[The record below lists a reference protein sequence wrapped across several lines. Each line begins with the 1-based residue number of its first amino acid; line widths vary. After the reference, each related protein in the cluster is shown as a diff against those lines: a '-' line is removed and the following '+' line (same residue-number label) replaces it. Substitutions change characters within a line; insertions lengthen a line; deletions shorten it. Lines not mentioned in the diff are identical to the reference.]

1 MICPGWARPV
11 GSIGLGAAI
20 LGALLLRGDGQSDAG
35 GSTVRDD
42 RPPRPLAG
50 GERLRPGPLPHPAV
64 HMGEVPWRDGAGEP
78 ASAAAIG
85 PSPVSARAR
94 LLASASDVALTPAP
108 LPPAHSKEPG
118 DPLPSPD
125 FTPTAATPAVELP
138 IPAALAD
145 APDLRELAPI
155 EPLVEVPALP
165 EPALNAQAVPD
176 VSPIA
181 QPPPDLPAV
190 AQAPPASETVDLP
203 PPVPEVASAP
213 PEAEMAIA
221 EPVAVPVPSDPIAP
235 PAVASESEPL
245 PPPLPDAIAM
255 PEPHVAARPPAAA
268 QPPQPPAPE
277 PPELAAA
284 GTPPPPVP
292 PPQPAAAQSPDYPEP
307 DFAQAGSPPA
317 PTARIASI
325 GVERTPGS
333 ARRTIAARRSP
344 SRGQVPPDAAPATVH
359 DAPVMFPEPAFGTA
373 AARSPALVAVA
384 FQPPPLSA
392 SPLVAAPAV
401 LPPRAALAPAGGVAT
416 FPSAGP
422 PSFSYDDELILQIR
436 VADFPGDDTLVAYGT
451 RSGVYLPF
459 GLLARFLDL
468 GIAVSDDGHYA
479 SGWFL
484 DEKRTIVIDL
494 RQHRLTV
501 AGQERPLDR
510 SDAVAFDGELYLRAE
525 RYAEILPL
533 GMVVNLRDQS
543 VTIRT
548 REPFPFEQRLKREA
562 DRARLASRSTA
573 EPPRWPREETP
584 WRALSLPMADVEL
597 RAMSDSTYGTR
608 GEADLR
614 LAGDLAFMTAQAYLS
629 GTTRNGLVSS
639 NVSLGRADADGDLF
653 GPLKATEFAIGDVS
667 TPALPL
673 GLRGTG
679 GRGAFIGNVPIESRS
694 VFDRIDLRGVLPDGY
709 EVELYRNDILVGSTR
724 EPVNGEYRFE
734 QVSLD
739 YGLNVLRLVFYGPQ
753 GQRTE
758 EVRRISV
765 GDGRLG
771 KGQLVYLAGV
781 AQKDVNLLDVRGP
794 RFTRRED
801 FGAWRAVGQLSYGF
815 TSGLTGTVG
824 GAWFQSDRGTRW
836 LGTAGLR
843 TGIAGI
849 ATRLDLGLSAGGAKA
864 ATIGIGGRLLGA
876 SVTLNH
882 GEYRGDFIDDVRS
895 PNGAFLRRVT
905 ELEANAT
912 IQIGSGLSGLAIP
925 VSARARRL
933 EARDGHVET
942 SASLRASTR
951 FSGLLASNT
960 LDFAQSSGGGT
971 RGRSQLLGS
980 FDLATLSRSKW
991 QLRGSL
997 GYAVLPAARIV
1008 SGSIEVDRAIDD
1020 RTILHGAV
1028 SHAFESHDTQFGLSA
1043 VRRFDRFTLAV
1054 EGSYG
1059 LKQKAYSASLRLG
1072 MSLGRNPV
1080 SGRFFMAP
1088 PGQAASGGIA
1098 LRAFRDA
1105 DGDRRFGPGDEA
1117 IPGVEFFSGNRTGT
1131 SDANGIALLTGLG
1144 SGSRVSVQAD
1154 LKTLPDIALSPISRG
1169 IEIVARPGR
1178 VHASAYPVVEL
1189 SELEGTAYFAGEGSS
1204 RGVSGVRLQ
1213 LLDSTDKPVRTVR
1226 TESDGFYLFEQIA
1239 PGTYKVRLDPEQAAR
1254 LRIRMVDMVSVTVTA
1269 KSAVLSRKI
1278 VVASE

>member
-1 MICPGWARPV
+1 MIRAGWARPV
-11 GSIGLGAAI
+11 GSIGLGAAL
-20 LGALLLRGDGQSDAG
+20 LGVLVLRGDGQSDGG
-35 GSTVRDD
+35 GSAARDD

-64 HMGEVPWRDGAGEP
+64 RMGEVPWRDGAGES
-78 ASAAAIG
+78 ASAAAIRL
-85 PSPVSARAR
+85 SPVSKRAR
-94 LLASASDVALTPAP
+94 LLASASDVALVPAP
-108 LPPAHSKEPG
+108 LSPAHSEKPG
-118 DPLPSPD
+118 DPLPAPD
-125 FTPTAATPAVELP
+125 FTPVDSAPAVDLAVTAAIVEP
-138 IPAALAD
+138 EDP
-145 APDLRELAPI
+145 REVAPI
-155 EPLVEVPALP
+155 EPAAEVAPIA
-165 EPALNAQAVPD
+165 EPAVIAQAVPD
-176 VSPIA
+176 KSSIA
-181 QPPPDLPAV
+181 NAPPDLPAV
-190 AQAPPASETVDLP
+190 AQAVPGSETVDEPAL
-203 PPVPEVASAP
+203 VPEVASSTP
-213 PEAEMAIA
+213 VAETAVA
-221 EPVAVPVPSDPIAP
+221 EPVAVPAPAHPVAPPVVASVPDPMPPLPPVAIAEP
-235 PAVASESEPL
+235 EPQFAAPQPAVAP
-245 PPPLPDAIAM
+245 
-255 PEPHVAARPPAAA
+255 
-268 QPPQPPAPE
+268 PPQPPAPE
-277 PPELAAA
+277 PQQLAAA
-284 GTPPPPVP
+284 GTPPSPTPP
-292 PPQPAAAQSPDYPEP
+292 PAAAPSPGFPEP
-307 DFAQAGSPPA
+307 DFAEAGPPPA

-333 ARRTIAARRSP
+333 ARRTIAARRTP
-344 SRGQVPPDAAPATVH
+344 SAPPNPPDAARAPVR
-359 DAPVMFPEPAFGTA
+359 DAPIMFPEPAFGA
-373 AARSPALVAVA
+373 AAAPGPALAAVA
-384 FQPPPLSA
+384 AQPAPQSA
-392 SPLVAAPAV
+392 SPLTAPPTVQPA
-401 LPPRAALAPAGGVAT
+401 RAALAPAGGVGT

-436 VADFPGDDTLVAYGT
+436 VADYPGDDTLVAYGT
-451 RSGVYLPF
+451 RAGVYLPF

-484 DEKRTIVIDL
+484 DEKRTLVIDL

-501 AGQERPLDR
+501 AGEERPLDR

-533 GMVVNLRDQS
+533 EMAVNLRDQS

-562 DRARLASRSTA
+562 DRARLGSKSTA

-629 GTTRNGLVSS
+629 STTRDGLVSS
-639 NVSLGRADADGDLF
+639 NVSLGRADADGGLF

-667 TPALPL
+667 TPALPM

-709 EVELYRNDILVGSTR
+709 EVELYRNDILIGSTR

-771 KGQLVYLAGV
+771 SGQLVYSAGV

-794 RFTRRED
+794 RFFRRED

-864 ATIGIGGRLLGA
+864 ATVGIGGRLLGA
-876 SVTLNH
+876 SVTFNH
-882 GEYRGDFIDDVRS
+882 GEYRGDFIDEVRS

-925 VSARARRL
+925 VAARARRL
-933 EARDGHVET
+933 EARDGRVET
-942 SASLRASTR
+942 SATLRASTR

-960 LDFAQSSGGGT
+960 LDYAQSSGGGS

-1008 SGSIEVDRAIDD
+1008 SGALEVDRAIDD
-1020 RTILHGAV
+1020 STILHGAI
-1028 SHAFESHDTQFGLSA
+1028 SHAFESRDTQFGLSA

-1059 LKQKAYSASLRLG
+1059 TRQKSYSASLRLG

-1088 PGQAASGGIA
+1088 PGQASSGGIA
-1098 LRAFRDA
+1098 LRAFHDA
-1105 DGDRRFGPGDEA
+1105 DGDRRFGPGDEP
-1117 IPGVEFFSGNRTGT
+1117 IEGVQFLSGNRTGT

-1144 SGSRVSVQAD
+1144 SGNRVSVQAD

-1189 SELEGTAYFAGEGSS
+1189 SEIEGTAYFAGNGSQ

-1213 LLDSTDKPVRTVR
+1213 LIDSTDKPVKTVR

-1269 KSAVLSRKI
+1269 KSAVLSRAI
-1278 VVASE
+1278 TVESE